1 MHFRILRNDCHQWPS
16 AALECTKFVFGRGSG
31 PDPAGGAYSLPIY
44 PAPGGVTNTSV
55 GVLKFGRTVCRRHTE
70 RLSLSDKL
78 PTCEDVARQSCALV
92 PRRRRRFLV
101 TFASCISASRLHHI
115 SDLHSKFTLHNM
127 CGSMVD
133 IESPTAE
140 IRRAKKRR
148 RRRRRRRR
156 TNHRMKI

>member
-16 AALECTKFVFGRGSG
+16 AALECTKFVFGRGSARTPLG
-31 PDPAGGAYSLPIY
+31 ELTAYLY
-44 PAPGGVTNTSV
+44 TPAPGGVTNTSV
-55 GVLKFGRTVCRRHTE
+55 GVLKFGRTVCRRRTE

-92 PRRRRRFLV
+92 PRRQRRFLV

-140 IRRAKKRR
+140 IRRAKKEEEEEEEQI
-148 RRRRRRRR
+148 
-156 TNHRMKI
+156 TA